1 MHSNS
6 DYMLPQQFKTNY
18 LTQQMAMKIGRQ
30 LNRNEYYFDGLE
42 DRVRKLLI
50 EPIEKESGRGF
61 HDVLAHL
68 KTLDLSEFINKCKP
82 FSK

>member
-1 MHSNS
+1 M
-6 DYMLPQQFKTNY
+6 PQQFKSNY

-30 LNRNEYYFDGLE
+30 IDRNEFYFDGLE
-42 DRVRKLLI
+42 KKVKILLI

-61 HDVLAHL
+61 PDVVKHIEG
-68 KTLDLSEFINKCKP
+68 LDVSEFIKKCKP

>member
-1 MHSNS
+1 
-6 DYMLPQQFKTNY
+6 MLPRQFKTNY

-30 LNRNEYYFDGLE
+30 LNRNEYYFNGLE

-61 HDVLAHL
+61 TDVLAHL

>member
-1 MHSNS
+1 
-6 DYMLPQQFKTNY
+6 MLLQSFKSNY

-30 LNRNEYYFDGLE
+30 LSPNDYYGE
-42 DRVRKLLI
+42 DIDKRIKRLLI

-61 HDVLAHL
+61 PDVLTHINSL
-68 KTLDLSEFINKCKP
+68 NVSEFIKKCKP